1 MQNIDKKL
9 PYDRSFGILLLALT
23 GLLFIYTFYYSD
35 YIFFSTVVSGAFFFI
50 LALVTTF
57 FPFLLR
63 PLKISWLFLGLILSK
78 IFTPLVL
85 RVIFYLIFTPFAI
98 LSKIVSRD
106 ELILKKPQKQS
117 FWLSAEA
124 KTISLEYFKKQF

>member
-1 MQNIDKKL
+1 MKNVDKKL
-9 PYDRSFGILLLALT
+9 PSDRSFGILLLALT

-35 YIFFSTVVSGAFFFI
+35 YIFFSTVVLGAFFFVV
-50 LALVTTF
+50 ALVTTF

-63 PLKISWLFLGLILSK
+63 PLKVSWLFLGLILSK

-117 FWLSAEA
+117 FWLPAEA
-124 KTISLEYFKKQF
+124 KKTSLEYFKKQF